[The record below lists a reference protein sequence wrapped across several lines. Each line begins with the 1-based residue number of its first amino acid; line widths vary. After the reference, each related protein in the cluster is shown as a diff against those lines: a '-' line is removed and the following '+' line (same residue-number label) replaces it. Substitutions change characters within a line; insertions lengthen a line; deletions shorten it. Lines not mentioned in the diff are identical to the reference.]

1 MAQFRL
7 TQQFAKDLKVI
18 PDESPDATPHP
29 LDDWIADV
37 FRVNRKKV
45 AIVTHVDTLISFIF
59 PYSAIGGAK
68 NVLDFL
74 PLDIEEYL
82 RDQNFEAFVESMLD
96 VFNQPPIF
104 TKTKNQKILGHMN
117 DFKRIIQGSISRYQ
131 GEINWHEISNTLKIT
146 PVNIN
151 GIYLTPEELF
161 KDALRKCIT
170 IS

>member
-1 MAQFRL
+1 M
-7 TQQFAKDLKVI
+7 
-18 PDESPDATPHP
+18 
-29 LDDWIADV
+29 
-37 FRVNRKKV
+37 

-59 PYSAIGGAK
+59 PYSAVGGAK
-68 NVLDFL
+68 NVLEFL

-104 TKTKNQKILGHMN
+104 TKTENQKVLGHMN

-131 GEINWHEISNTLKIT
+131 GEIDWHKISNNLKIT

-151 GIYLTPEELF
+151 GIYLTLEELF
-161 KDALRKCIT
+161 AKSLRSCIT
-170 IS
+170 IC

>member
-7 TQQFAKDLKVI
+7 TQQFARDLKVI

-37 FRVNRKKV
+37 FRINRKKV

-59 PYSAIGGAK
+59 PYSAVGGAK

-82 RDQNFEAFVESMLD
+82 RDQNFETFVESMLA
-96 VFNQPPIF
+96 VFNQTPIF
-104 TKTKNQKILGHMN
+104 TKTKNQKVLSHMN
-117 DFKRIIQGSISRYQ
+117 DFKEIIQGSISPYQ
-131 GEINWHEISNTLKIT
+131 GEIDWHEISNILKIT

-151 GIYLTPEELF
+151 GNYLTPEKLF
-161 KDALRKCIT
+161 TKSLRSCFT
-170 IS
+170 Q